1 MGGLLRFATAGSVD
15 DGKSTL
21 IGRLLY
27 DSKSVFADQLEAVE
41 KTSADRGDDYTNLAL
56 LTDGLRA
63 EREQGITIDVA
74 YRYFATPNR
83 TFIVADTPGH
93 VQYTRTMVTGAST
106 ADVALVLVDARK
118 GVIEQTRR
126 HASLS
131 ALLRVPHV
139 VLAVNK
145 MDLVDFDQAV
155 FDGIVKDFRDFAA
168 KLDLPHVVAIPM
180 AALQG
185 DNIVNKSAS
194 MPWYD
199 GPALLDFLETVEV
212 DTDHI
217 GTLGARFPVQY
228 VIRPMSVELPDYRGY
243 AGTLATG
250 RLKQG
255 DEVVVLPSGRRTTVS
270 AVETADGP
278 LVEAVARQAITVRLA
293 DEVDVSRGDMI
304 AAADDA
310 PRAVQELEATICW
323 MADAPLVAGRRLLM
337 KHTTR
342 TVKAIV
348 SALLDTLDVTTLAS
362 GDAAQLGLN
371 DIGRVT
377 IRTSSPVFVDDYNV
391 DRTTGA
397 FVLID
402 EATGATVG
410 AGMVGSSL
418 GGSS

>member
-1 MGGLLRFATAGSVD
+1 
-15 DGKSTL
+15 
-21 IGRLLY
+21 
-27 DSKSVFADQLEAVE
+27 
-41 KTSADRGDDYTNLAL
+41 
-56 LTDGLRA
+56 
-63 EREQGITIDVA
+63 
-74 YRYFATPNR
+74 
-83 TFIVADTPGH
+83 
-93 VQYTRTMVTGAST
+93 
-106 ADVALVLVDARK
+106 
-118 GVIEQTRR
+118 
-126 HASLS
+126 
-131 ALLRVPHV
+131 
-139 VLAVNK
+139 
-145 MDLVDFDQAV
+145 
-155 FDGIVKDFRDFAA
+155 
-168 KLDLPHVVAIPM
+168 M

-185 DNIVNKSAS
+185 DNIVHKSSA

-212 DTDHI
+212 DIDHI

-243 AGTLATG
+243 AGTLTTG
-250 RLKQG
+250 TIKAG

-278 LVEAVARQAITVRLA
+278 LVEAVARQAVTVRLA

-304 AAADDA
+304 AAAGDP

-323 MADAPLVAGRRLLM
+323 MADAPLVAGRRLLL

-348 SALLDTLDVTTLAS
+348 SALVDTLDVTNLTSGEAS
-362 GDAAQLGLN
+362 QFGLN

-418 GGSS
+418 GGGK